1 MWLSI
6 LAYPG
11 AAYTCTVE
19 NWRDACSL
27 RNDGYHSISTFCHSF
42 PTEELR
48 RIAGDELV
56 GCILSFI
63 VSMVRYLEGMCE
75 GPLVRK
81 TSVVLWRYA

>member
-1 MWLSI
+1 MLARSETMDTI
-6 LAYPG
+6 L
-11 AAYTCTVE
+11 
-19 NWRDACSL
+19 
-27 RNDGYHSISTFCHSF
+27 STFCHSF

-48 RIAGDELV
+48 RIAEDELV